1 MGYQLVLQSNPSH
14 TTPSYP
20 PPSTPS
26 HPLSLLPPSQVR
38 CLTLPARQYFAFRFL
53 GILSRVIQRYSS
65 YSSHGHGGHSQ
76 SGHGGHGAVVSPKGG
91 HFSHKGNQRSL
102 GSQGGSVGRSQGG
115 SQGGSW
121 GRGLKLAT
129 HGSEFNIHT
138 GKELWALRFHDC
150 VFSGMFFDRLMDALH
165 RLPAVQALH
174 FGQSKGRGRKGGAGA
189 MLDESF
195 GQVLGTLPP
204 WIKWVT
210 LDNVLSPG
218 ALRMLV
224 MYLHAKQLQVR
235 TTG

>member
-1 MGYQLVLQSNPSH
+1 
-14 TTPSYP
+14 
-20 PPSTPS
+20 
-26 HPLSLLPPSQVR
+26 
-38 CLTLPARQYFAFRFL
+38 
-53 GILSRVIQRYSS
+53 
-65 YSSHGHGGHSQ
+65 
-76 SGHGGHGAVVSPKGG
+76 
-91 HFSHKGNQRSL
+91 
-102 GSQGGSVGRSQGG
+102 
-115 SQGGSW
+115 
-121 GRGLKLAT
+121 LKLAT

-150 VFSGMFFDRLMDALH
+150 VFSGMFFDRLVDALH
-165 RLPAVQALH
+165 RLPAMQALH
-174 FGQSKGRGRKGGAGA
+174 FGQSKAGRGRKGGSGA

-235 TTG
+235 TAERRRNGENGQID

>member
-1 MGYQLVLQSNPSH
+1 M
-14 TTPSYP
+14 
-20 PPSTPS
+20 
-26 HPLSLLPPSQVR
+26 
-38 CLTLPARQYFAFRFL
+38 
-53 GILSRVIQRYSS
+53 
-65 YSSHGHGGHSQ
+65 
-76 SGHGGHGAVVSPKGG
+76 SPKGG

-235 TTG
+235 NTEGRKDGQID